1 MKENRKT
8 ELKVGITVIAA
19 IILFIIIFG
28 WAKNLVVGSGYKELS
43 IVFDSVA
50 GLEKGDAVTING
62 VRKGYVT
69 GISILKDSVLVQ
81 ATLDPDTDLRS
92 DSHFHVAMLD
102 LMGGKKVEIFP
113 GKSEIPLDL
122 SKRQSG
128 SFQGDIA
135 STMAM
140 LSGVQEDLIVVI
152 KEVKTALANLN
163 GIMGD
168 KEFTSDVKNSVSGLK
183 NLIEKVSSVIAENR
197 EGFKKLVKAGGSL
210 AENADN
216 FITENKEEI
225 KTAVKQANELIK
237 NTNDL
242 VGKLSRF
249 AEEITNKENN
259 LGKALYDEQFLN
271 DLKNT
276 IKQAKELIGT
286 LINQLEGKG
295 LKVEADV
302 SLF

>member
-8 ELKVGITVIAA
+8 ELKVGITVITAL
-19 IILFIIIFG
+19 ILFVFIFG
-28 WAKNLVVGSGYKELS
+28 WAKNLVVGGGYKEIS
-43 IVFDSVA
+43 IMFNSVA
-50 GLEKGDAVTING
+50 GLEKGDAVTVNG

-69 GISILKDSVLVQ
+69 EIGVVKDSVLVR
-81 ATLDPDTDLRS
+81 ATLEPDTDLRN
-92 DSHFHVAMLD
+92 DARFYVAMLD
-102 LMGGKKVEIFP
+102 LMGGKKIEIFP
-113 GKSEIPLDL
+113 GKSDSPIDFA
-122 SKRQSG
+122 KMQSG

-140 LSGVQEDLIVVI
+140 LSSVQEDLVIVI
-152 KEVKTALANLN
+152 REVKTSLTNLN
-163 GIMGD
+163 GILGD
-168 KEFTSDVKNSVSGLK
+168 KEFTAEVRNSVTGMK
-183 NLIEKVSSVIAENR
+183 NLIEKVSAVISENR
-197 EGFKKLVKAGGSL
+197 EGIKKLVKAGGSL
-210 AENADN
+210 AENADS

-225 KTAVKQANELIK
+225 KTAVKQANELIR
-237 NTNDL
+237 NTNEL
-242 VGKLSRF
+242 VGKLTRF
-249 AEEITNKENN
+249 AEEIANKENN

-286 LINQLEGKG
+286 LIKQLEGKG